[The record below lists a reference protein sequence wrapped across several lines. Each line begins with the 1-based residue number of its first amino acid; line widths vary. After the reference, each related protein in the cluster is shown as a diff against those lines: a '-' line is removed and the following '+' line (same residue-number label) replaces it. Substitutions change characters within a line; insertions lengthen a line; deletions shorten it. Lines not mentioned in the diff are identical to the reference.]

1 MYGLDKLSWNIVV
14 PQGLGCCM
22 PKPWF
27 MPLTIRGRKQSVKSF
42 YLASSCQ
49 LLLFDIS
56 IYWRLEAIPFL
67 RAPPEKRR
75 IIARSHCCHFHL
87 DIRGKH
93 PSSLQRRRNQ
103 VMSTELAEGQTSLC
117 PTFLIQWCGLH
128 CLAFGN
134 ISRKETS
141 PRESWKTRTR
151 DIWFLFNDTSSRK

>member
-1 MYGLDKLSWNIVV
+1 MYGLDKLSRNIVV
-14 PQGLGCCM
+14 PQGFGCCV
-22 PKPWF
+22 PNSWF
-27 MPLTIRGRKQSVKSF
+27 MPLPITGRKQGVQSF

-75 IIARSHCCHFHL
+75 IIARSHYCHFHL
-87 DIRGKH
+87 GIRGKH
-93 PSSLQRRRNQ
+93 ASSLQGKRNQ
-103 VMSTELAEGQTSLC
+103 VMSTELADGQASLC

-141 PRESWKTRTR
+141 PTESWKTRTR
-151 DIWFLFNDTSSRK
+151 DIWFLFNVTSSRK